1 MMHESAPLEI
11 AIARTF
17 DAAPERVFAQWL
29 DADALIDWFAPD
41 TYMGLSAEA
50 DAREGGSWRV
60 EYRSFDGNR
69 YTESG
74 AYLEIRPYERLVM
87 SLRLSGAP
95 ETSELTIVVTFEAKD
110 GGTLMH
116 FRQTGFTDPRQR
128 DGMAEGWGEC
138 LDKLAA
144 RLDDRDEAEIA
155 RVFAAWFDA
164 SRRKDLDGAM
174 APISDAIV
182 SYEHTGPLAVDDVA
196 ALREECR
203 RGFDAAGPDF
213 LWDIP
218 DLEVIVSG
226 DIAVTWGLNR
236 MTNYD
241 DGGVASRMWSR
252 GTRVFRREDDGWKMI
267 HQHVSFPMDT
277 ATGRASIDLTPTR

>member
-1 MMHESAPLEI
+1 MIHDSAPLEI
-11 AIARTF
+11 AITRAF
-17 DAAPERVFAQWL
+17 AAAPERVFAQWL

-50 DAREGGSWRV
+50 DPREGGSWRI
-60 EYRSFDGNR
+60 EYRSVDGHR

-87 SLRLSGAP
+87 SLRFSDAPGAR
-95 ETSELTIVVTFEAKD
+95 ELRIVVTFEARD

-116 FRQTGFTDPRQR
+116 FRQTGFSDGRQR
-128 DGMAEGWGEC
+128 DAMLEGWGEC
-138 LDKLAA
+138 LAKLAA
-144 RLDDRDEAEIA
+144 RLDDADEAEIA
-155 RVFAAWFDA
+155 RLFAGWFDA

-174 APISDAIV
+174 APISERIV

-203 RGFDAAGPDF
+203 RGFEAAGPDF

-218 DLEVIVSG
+218 DLKVIVSG

-241 DGGVASRMWSR
+241 GDAVASRMWSR
-252 GTRVFRREDDGWKMI
+252 GTRVFRRTDDGWRMI

-277 ATGRASIDLTPTR
+277 ATGLARTDLVPAG